1 MNRMGFRGGV
11 FGLMILF
18 WAMSFVNAQ
27 STGGKILG
35 RVLDSTGAAVA
46 EVNVTLVNEATG
58 ASRSVKTTA
67 TGDYIFVE
75 VPPGSYQLECER
87 TSFKRAVK
95 KGITLEVNQ
104 TISMDMVVQVGNV
117 DITVE
122 VTAAPELVDT
132 TATQLG
138 AVENSRSITELP
150 LNARD
155 TYQFLQL
162 QPGVTA
168 TSGISGLSATAT
180 FYGSGDAGSVS
191 VNGGRGRSNNFMV
204 NGGDAN
210 DQFVNLPV
218 VQPSPD
224 SIEAFRVLTNNFDAE
239 YGRNSGSVVNVITK
253 SGANDLHGNV
263 YEYFRNKVLNAKG
276 FFDSVKPDSKQN
288 QFGATFGGPIKKD
301 RTFYFIAYEGR
312 RVRKGI
318 SSAQVV
324 VPTDAE
330 RPSES
335 QGYVNVT
342 SFSDAAI
349 SDLTILTNRTGCANA
364 ATAAGGAPIV
374 TGATYASIFPNEI
387 PLACMNATAVDLL
400 QLVPTPNVTAN
411 KVQTDP
417 IQPESADQGQLRLD
431 HKINEHQ
438 NLSVYYY
445 VNQHFVSHPF
455 ENFQVP
461 GANVPDFGASN
472 NERFQQ
478 LNFSHTWLFSSASL
492 NEFRF
497 NYNREGQ
504 GTFQHPNRTS
514 LVQNSCPTA
523 PSWLTNITGQPA
535 CFIGD
540 VPSNPNYNLGI
551 HPGLGAAFEGLPA
564 VNLSGSFDIGNDPEG
579 QAPQIGNSFQWTDSF
594 SLIRGRHSLKFG
606 GDEHY
611 YRFDQ
616 TLYFDPDGQFL
627 FYGGN
632 SGLTVT
638 DPNVGLASYAD
649 FLLGLPGV
657 YIQGSGQTENVRSHA
672 TYLFAQ
678 DSWKIKPNLT
688 LNYGLRWELDTP
700 LKDTGNR
707 VQTFRPGQVST
718 IYTCRGPNTD
728 CSSQNPVGLVF
739 PGDQGVPQGLTQTYY
754 KAFAPRIGVNWSPD
768 LKSGFLSKL
777 TGGPGKTSIRAG
789 WGMFYN
795 PIEQLMLLQFSAEP
809 PFGVSP
815 VLFSTLFDTPYK
827 SQYGQTFLNPVN
839 GIFHQTPGPIDW
851 ATFEPI
857 TLFGE
862 AQPHMRTQYTAQ
874 YNLTIQR
881 ELGAGTK
888 FQIGYVGSQG
898 HRLLITHDLNYGNP
912 QTCLDLYNLGFG
924 CGPFLAD
931 LTYTIPASFTIPA
944 NQSLHMPYGSPNGG
958 GPFIIPGGTQIGS
971 IAPNGITLVGLRR
984 YSSPL
989 CQPLTGDGCNTNTEV
1004 PVFGSLFAQD
1014 TIGSSDYNSL
1024 QASLEKRFSRG
1035 LQFEAAY
1042 TWSKSFDEGSTFE
1055 GATDP
1060 LDLRKSR
1067 ALSLFD
1073 TRHRFVLS
1081 AYWELPVPQFKG
1093 AEGKLLNG
1101 WAFSG
1106 IATYQT
1112 GFPILLSSQADN
1124 ELMNSLDFF
1133 YPGEP
1138 DQVAPLRKLDPR
1150 KVQADGNRYFFDPS
1164 SFTNDPTNLA
1174 NINGVPTPLLGRIGD
1189 APRTICCGP
1198 AVSDVDFSILKAIPV
1213 GEKRRF
1219 EFRAEFFNLFNHAQ
1233 FIAPDG
1239 ISTDATFGQV
1249 SQARDPREVQ
1259 FALKFQF

>member
-1 MNRMGFRGGV
+1 V
-11 FGLMILF
+11 
-18 WAMSFVNAQ
+18 SFANAQ

-35 RVLDSTGAAVA
+35 RVLDSSGAAVA

-58 ASRSVKTTA
+58 ASRSVQTNT

-75 VPPGSYQLECER
+75 VPAGSYQLEFER
-87 TSFKRAVK
+87 TSFKKGVK
-95 KGITLEVNQ
+95 KGITLELNQ
-104 TISMDMVVQVGNV
+104 TISADIVLQVGDVNT
-117 DITVE
+117 TVE

-132 TATQLG
+132 TDSQLG

-210 DQFVNLPV
+210 DQFVNLPA

-224 SIEAFRVLTNNFDAE
+224 SVQAFRVLTNNFDAE
-239 YGRNSGSVVNVITK
+239 YGRNSGSIVNVITK
-253 SGANDLHGNV
+253 SGANDIHGSV

-276 FFDSVKPDSKQN
+276 FLDYEKPDSKQN

-301 RTFYFIAYEGR
+301 RTFYFLSYEGR

-318 SSAQVV
+318 SSAQVSLPTGAELPSATQLYAIEPISPTAA
-324 VPTDAE
+324 VPDA
-330 RPSES
+330 
-335 QGYVNVT
+335 
-342 SFSDAAI
+342 
-349 SDLTILTNRTGCANA
+349 TILTSRTGCQTAVTAEGGTNPITTGTPYAN
-364 ATAAGGAPIV
+364 
-374 TGATYASIFPNEI
+374 IFPGNQI
-387 PLACMNATAVDLL
+387 PLDCMDPTSVDLL
-400 QLVPTPNVTAN
+400 QLLPPGGPNIAGTN

-417 IQPESADQGQLRLD
+417 IQPESADQGQARFD

-461 GANVPDFGASN
+461 GANVPGFGASN

-497 NYNREGQ
+497 NYNREAQ

-514 LVQNSCPTA
+514 LVQDSCPPA
-523 PSWLTNITGQPA
+523 QSWLTNPVA
-535 CFIGD
+535 CFYGD
-540 VPSNPNYNLGI
+540 VPGNTLGI
-551 HPGLGAAFEGLPA
+551 HPGLGANFEGLPA

-579 QAPQIGNSFQWTDSF
+579 QAPQIGNSFQFTDSF
-594 SLIRGRHSLKFG
+594 SVIRGRHSFKFG

-616 TLYFDPDGQFL
+616 TLYFDPNGQFL

-632 SGLTVT
+632 AGT
-638 DPNVGLASYAD
+638 SYAD
-649 FLLGLPGV
+649 FLLGLPSV
-657 YIQGSGQTENVRSHA
+657 YIQGSAQTENVRSHS

-688 LNYGLRWELDTP
+688 LNYGLRWELDNP
-700 LKDTGNR
+700 MKDTGNR
-707 VQTFRPGQVST
+707 IQTFRPGQQST
-718 IYTCRGPNTD
+718 IYTCENTAHTD
-728 CSSQNPVGLVF
+728 CTSQNPIGLVF
-739 PGDQGVPQGLTQTYY
+739 PNDKGVPRGLTQTYY
-754 KAFAPRIGVNWSPD
+754 KGFAPRIGGNWSPGW
-768 LKSGFLSKL
+768 KSGFLSKL
-777 TGGPGKTSIRAG
+777 TGGPDKTSIRAA

-795 PIEQLMLLQFSAEP
+795 PIEQLMLLEFSAEP

-815 VLFSTLFDTPYK
+815 VLFSTLFDTPYQ
-827 SQYGQTFLNPVN
+827 SQYGGTYLNPVN

-851 ATFEPI
+851 AQFEPI

-898 HRLLITHDLNYGNP
+898 HRLLITHDLNYGTA
-912 QTCLDLYNLGFG
+912 QTCLDLMAMGTAVTSSAG
-924 CGPFLAD
+924 VPCGPFLAD
-931 LTYTIPASFTIPA
+931 QTYTIPAGTTTPPGG
-944 NQSLHMPYGSPNGG
+944 LHMPYGSPNGG
-958 GPFIIPGGTQIGS
+958 GPYIIPGNTVTTT
-971 IAPNGITLVGLRR
+971 NITLVGLRR
-984 YSSPL
+984 YSSPQ
-989 CQPLTGDGCNTNTEV
+989 CIPTTGAGCPTGGV

-1014 TIGSSDYNSL
+1014 TVGSSDYNSL
-1024 QASLEKRFSRG
+1024 QTSLEKRFARG
-1035 LQFEAAY
+1035 LQLEAAY
-1042 TWSKSFDEGSTFE
+1042 TWSKSFDLGSTFE
-1055 GATDP
+1055 GSIDP
-1060 LDLRKSR
+1060 LDFKKSR

-1106 IATYQT
+1106 IAAYQT

-1124 ELMNSLDFF
+1124 ELENSLDFF

-1150 KVQADGNRYFFDPS
+1150 KLVNGSRYFFDTS
-1164 SFTNDPTNLA
+1164 SFTDDPTHVSTKT
-1174 NINGVPTPLLGRIGD
+1174 GTPLLGRIGD

-1198 AVSDVDFSILKAIPV
+1198 AVSNVDFSILKAIPV

-1233 FIAPDG
+1233 FISPDG
-1239 ISTDATFGQV
+1239 ISTDSTFGQV
-1249 SQARDPREVQ
+1249 LQARDPREIQ
-1259 FALKFQF
+1259 FALKFQY